1 MMTARHA
8 LAALFFLAASGASA
22 QTQVE
27 QTWVERPY
35 NPPVGSRWIV
45 NSESTT
51 EEMRNGSPRSTSTK
65 ARSEFTIEDKTAD
78 GFKVIYVTR
87 DVRVEGNSPSAAIM
101 RHVSETMK
109 DITVRATTDARGKPI
124 RVDNL
129 DEARAAMRKVVDRLV
144 GMFKEKPQVGQFIE
158 NFMNG
163 MLMVDEKRAAGMY
176 LDHMP
181 QLALGQQ
188 TGLKIGEVRR
198 SVEEM
203 PSPFGNGSLK
213 ANVAL
218 QIVKADAATGKV
230 NLLQTTIYDPLSIK
244 EFSLNAAKQLMAA
257 AGEKVPA
264 AQFEDMFKKMS
275 LTLDGRLEIEVEN
288 GMTRRMVDTTVT
300 TASLMGITFNKREVK
315 TITVTPAP

>member
-1 MMTARHA
+1 MMTARNT
-8 LAALFFLAASGASA
+8 LVALFVLAASA
-22 QTQVE
+22 QTASAQN
-27 QTWVERPY
+27 WVERPY

-51 EEMRNGSPRSTSTK
+51 EEVRQSGPRNSSTK
-65 ARSEFTIEDKTAD
+65 ARSEFTIEDKIAD
-78 GFKVIYVTR
+78 GYKVRYVMR
-87 DVRVEGNSPSAAIM
+87 DIQVDGNSPGVPIM

-109 DITVRATTDARGKPI
+109 DITVRATTDASGKPV
-124 RVDNL
+124 RVENL
-129 DEARAAMRKVVDRLV
+129 DEARAAMRKVIDRLV
-144 GMFKEKPQVGQFIE
+144 GAFKDKPQVAQFIE
-158 NFMNG
+158 NFMG
-163 MLMVDEKRAAGMY
+163 SMLMVDEKRAAATY

-188 TGLKIGEVRR
+188 TGLKIGDVRR
-198 SVEEM
+198 AVEEM

-213 ANVAL
+213 ANVAM

-230 NLLQTTIYDPLSIK
+230 NLLQTTTYDPVSIK
-244 EFSLNAAKQLMAA
+244 EFTANAAKQLMAA

-264 AQFEDMFKKMS
+264 AQFEDMLKKMS